1 MKFGQKLQSESVPR
15 WRIHNIDYNSLKYEI
30 KVHTTK
36 NQASAI
42 VIPGSEDVALTRFE
56 NGFYEEL
63 QAQHE
68 RVGDFVSSKTDE
80 IGHRLN
86 YLTTCIHQLSMR
98 FPKHGHD
105 ASPEK
110 IAKRQRRF
118 CKYEHEFL
126 SARFRE
132 NILYD
137 PKSFTRRDLT
147 HLQSQYDVLLAELR
161 ETLPEDDIHP
171 GSPES
176 LSVDSQSISAVRS
189 LPSPITPQQR
199 FASPQQPVHYWNEYD
214 NGSEAG
220 DHEEEYAIYINPDQE
235 MEIPGFEFIKKTFAR
250 PLAKARSMLTLQSL
264 RSNPGERAPLLG
276 IFGSARPNYS
286 ADTDDDYTSSEEL
299 PTDGYATHYAAFPSI
314 ADQQATRKHNEV
326 FLWVAIASFL
336 VSFALI
342 AITSALITTG
352 RHKMRLE
359 VEAGVT
365 VGIITSLFSACVGLG
380 ISLTR
385 TDRLLLWHHV
395 SLWLSFLSICVLN
408 GMLLVLVVEW

>member
-42 VIPGSEDVALTRFE
+42 VIPGSEDIALTRFE

-86 YLTTCIHQLSMR
+86 YLTTCIHQLCMR

-105 ASPEK
+105 ASPDK

-118 CKYEHEFL
+118 CKYEHELLRCGDDLHSLDRFIHAQVVAFRKILKKYQKWTGSCSL

-132 NILYD
+132 NILHD

-189 LPSPITPQQR
+189 LPSPVTPQQH

-214 NGSEAG
+214 DGSEAG

-276 IFGSARPNYS
+276 IFSSARPNYS

-314 ADQQATRKHNEV
+314 ADQRATQKHNQV

-359 VEAGVT
+359 
-365 VGIITSLFSACVGLG
+365 
-380 ISLTR
+380 
-385 TDRLLLWHHV
+385 
-395 SLWLSFLSICVLN
+395 
-408 GMLLVLVVEW
+408 